1 MLTILGIHNFN
12 IQITDLLYKLAH
24 SEDKETAYR
33 SILGLGLISAGTNNA
48 RVSSLIK
55 NLGFYYSDDSERD
68 FQFVVRIAL
77 GLLYAGKGI
86 LTLSQFQ

>member
-24 SEDKETAYR
+24 SEDKETAFR

-48 RVSSLIK
+48 RVSGLIK
-55 NLGFYYSDDSERD
+55 NLGFYYSDETERD
-68 FQFVVRIAL
+68 
-77 GLLYAGKGI
+77 Y
-86 LTLSQFQ
+86 

>member
-12 IQITDLLYKLAH
+12 IQTTDLLYKLAH
-24 SEDKETAYR
+24 SDDKETALR

-55 NLGFYYSDDSERD
+55 NLGFYYSDDTERD
-68 FQFVVRIAL
+68 
-77 GLLYAGKGI
+77 Y
-86 LTLSQFQ
+86 